1 MTNAELKYYATMS
14 NMALEVAGKC
24 GKIDWE
30 QRRYEIAKEVLPVII
45 QQCTENQ
52 STPIVAERV
61 NIAIKYADELIHQ
74 LKESKK

>member
-30 QRRYEIAKEVLPVII
+30 QRRYETAKDVLPTII
-45 QQCTENQ
+45 KHCTENEP
-52 STPIVAERV
+52 TLLVPERV
-61 NIAIKYADELIHQ
+61 SIAIEYADELIRQ
-74 LKESKK
+74 LK

>member
-30 QRRYEIAKEVLPVII
+30 QRRYEIAKEVLPTI
-45 QQCTENQ
+45 NQ
-52 STPIVAERV
+52 PTLSVAERV